1 MAKAKEKTKAE
12 DFKGKTADELQKALM
27 DARKD
32 QFNARLQRASGQLEN
47 TAALRAKRRTIAR
60 IKTEMNAKTEAKA
73 PAAKKAPAKKAAKK
87 A

>member
-32 QFNARLQRASGQLEN
+32 QFNARLQRSSGQLEN
-47 TAALRAKRRTIAR
+47 TASMRAKRRTIAR
-60 IKTEMNAKTEAKA
+60 IKTEMNAKTEAKTA
-73 PAAKKAPAKKAAKK
+73 TAKKAPAKKAAKK